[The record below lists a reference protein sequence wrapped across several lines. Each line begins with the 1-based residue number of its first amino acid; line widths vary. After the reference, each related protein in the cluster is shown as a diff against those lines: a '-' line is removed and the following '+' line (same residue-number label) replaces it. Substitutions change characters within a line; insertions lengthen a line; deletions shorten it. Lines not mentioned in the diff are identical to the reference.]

1 MKYHIVM
8 TSGRSYDILANTIAE
23 AFRKADLLEIK
34 THDTV
39 RLLERQETFTKAFRD
54 HPELRDQVNQSL
66 ASNWQPVMPQWS
78 IDELRYVA

>member
-1 MKYHIVM
+1 MLKGCKMKYHIVM

-39 RLLERQETFTKAFRD
+39 RLLAQKMGLMRTAE
-54 HPELRDQVNQSL
+54 
-66 ASNWQPVMPQWS
+66 
-78 IDELRYVA
+78 